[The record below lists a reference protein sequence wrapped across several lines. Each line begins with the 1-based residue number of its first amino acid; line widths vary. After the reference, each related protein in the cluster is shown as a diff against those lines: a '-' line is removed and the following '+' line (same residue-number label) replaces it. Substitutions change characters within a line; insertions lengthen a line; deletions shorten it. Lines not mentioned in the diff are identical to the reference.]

1 MILEAVKREMER
13 GGWTQ
18 TALAEAAKV
27 SRANL
32 CDWLGGRST
41 ISVETL
47 TRLMVV
53 LRLRVTR
60 ARGGAGGDHEDRGER
75 AG

>member
-1 MILEAVKREMER
+1 MIREAVEREMKR
-13 GGWTQ
+13 GEWTQ

-32 CDWLGGRST
+32 CDWLGGRSS

-47 TRLMVV
+47 AKLMLV

-60 ARGGAGGDHEDRGER
+60 ARGEMSHEDRGER
-75 AG
+75 TG